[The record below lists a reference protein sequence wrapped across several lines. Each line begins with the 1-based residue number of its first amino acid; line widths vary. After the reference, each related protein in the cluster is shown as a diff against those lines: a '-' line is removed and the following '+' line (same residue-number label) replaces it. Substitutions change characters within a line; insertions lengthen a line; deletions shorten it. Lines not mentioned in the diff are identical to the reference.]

1 MRYAASSYLVEV
13 GRSFREP
20 ESERMGFAP
29 RLRYSNR
36 VADYIPS
43 FDAEMLRCSQQM
55 GVIRIY
61 DAELRFSCRG
71 KVNGI
76 GCAQKH
82 RSWQLLIDVPDS

>member
-1 MRYAASSYLVEV
+1 
-13 GRSFREP
+13 
-20 ESERMGFAP
+20 MGFAP